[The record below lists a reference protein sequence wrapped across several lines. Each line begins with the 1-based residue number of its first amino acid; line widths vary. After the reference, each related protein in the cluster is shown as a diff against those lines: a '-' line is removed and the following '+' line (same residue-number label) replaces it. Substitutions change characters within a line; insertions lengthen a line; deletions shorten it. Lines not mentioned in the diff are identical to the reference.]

1 MTSKPLSEWTDD
13 DIRSKLLALGESIV
27 PITATTRPFLLKKIE
42 RLLQTAND
50 VASAGSHGGTNVGS
64 TSESSEA
71 DVGVV
76 TNDLVQKENVPVEG
90 YYTIVLDWKGAALER
105 DGEQDEEK
113 EHSCPLFTNR
123 ADALKAIKNKPGAR
137 FKKFE
142 SKDSAIAFWE
152 SQMQE
157 NQERIADTC
166 TEDIDSS
173 KSNVPSEKANS
184 FPSLKTPALN
194 AFRKLIEA
202 GDVEKFSETVW
213 ANPRYLITSG
223 DTPEILQQGCR
234 YNALHCAVRS
244 GKLDVCQELLRIIQ
258 DKHFWKLVYPD
269 DSDVV
274 RQTRRDHLLDLYLNM
289 QDKVVCV

>member
-1 MTSKPLSEWTDD
+1 MTSKSEWTDD
-13 DIRSKLLALGESIV
+13 EIRSKLLALGESVV

-50 VASAGSHGGTNVGS
+50 VASADNSDAVNGGNSSGS
-64 TSESSEA
+64 TEVKVQTGE
-71 DVGVV
+71 V
-76 TNDLVQKENVPVEG
+76 VQKETVPFEG
-90 YYTIVLDWKGAALER
+90 YYTIVLNSPQGVAQ
-105 DGEQDEEK
+105 DGEC
-113 EHSCPLFTNR
+113 SCPLFTNR

-142 SKDSAIAFWE
+142 SKDAAVAFWE
-152 SQMQE
+152 SQRE
-157 NQERIADTC
+157 ESRRETADTDD
-166 TEDIDSS
+166 TDSS
-173 KSNVPSEKANS
+173 KSTVPGEKANN

-202 GDVEKFSETVW
+202 GDVDKFSESVW

-223 DTPEILQQGCR
+223 DAPEILQQGCR

-244 GKLDVCQELLRIIQ
+244 GKLEVCREILRIIQ
-258 DKHFWKLVYPD
+258 DERFWELVYPD

-274 RQTRRDHLLDLYLNM
+274 RQNRRGHLLDLYLNM
-289 QDKVVCV
+289 QDKVVCQ